1 MFLYSICE
9 LTIRFRKCYY
19 PYYMFKFTR
28 NIFVPFAIAILVFFP
43 EYTSDAGSKVPEY
56 HKEVLDNGATIV
68 CSYLDD
74 SPIVTVQVRV
84 LSGLSNEG
92 RYAGSGISHFL
103 EHLLFKGTR
112 RKSSSQITREIKA
125 MGGTVNG
132 STGLDSAE
140 YHITVPNEYFAD
152 ALSLIVEMVMEPVF
166 TEAEM
171 DSEREVIL
179 REINLREDS
188 PSSRQMRIL
197 FEQAY
202 RQNVY
207 RYPIIGYKELVKS
220 LRKDEVLE
228 YHESVYTPERI
239 VLGVSGGIE
248 PSEAIALGRKKI
260 EGYDRGRVWENVVMA
275 EPRQVYPSIS
285 TFPSD
290 VIVGYMAIGFHGTS
304 LYSPDL
310 YPTDVLS
317 IVLAT
322 GKDSLLYNR
331 IVKDKQLLYSI
342 SSFNVTPKYPGLFLI
357 SGIGEPEKLDMAR
370 DEIFAAINEFKS
382 KEVNDT
388 ALERAKNLVIS
399 AYLRAHESTRS
410 IASSM
415 TSSQLMTG
423 DASFFAKYVDEIKD
437 VTPADVNVAAWR
449 YLHEDNSTTVYTVPD
464 IPEAVP
470 PDVVQPLSPED
481 AGVEEGRL
489 SNGLRVIAK
498 RKGSLPLVS
507 VTFAARGGLLAE
519 NEKDNGISNLTASM
533 MLKGTRKRTEAEI
546 EPAIERMGG
555 DISSFSGMNSIGLA
569 MSVMSEDMKEAMDIF
584 HDVITGSIFPE
595 EELVLERRKIISA
608 IKEQDKDIF
617 SVTMRRVRK
626 LLYGEHPY
634 SMRTLG
640 EIDALEDLTRAD
652 LAAFYAETGSPENSV
667 VTVVGDINP
676 VEVIEDLTRRFSSWT
691 GKAAGVRSRRVK
703 ELAGVLKENVLMRKQ
718 QAVIAI
724 AFQGVDVND
733 DRKYALDIISSLL
746 SGADGILFHSARE
759 DKALAY
765 ATGAVNQ
772 PNLDRGYFV
781 LYIATTQEDLPR
793 AKKTLL
799 GAIDT
804 VKEGALNEEDIS
816 SSRKKLITGH
826 DISLETNSAVSMVM
840 ALDELYG
847 LGAEDHERY
856 SERISSV
863 TTEDIV
869 RVAGEILN
877 TRRAVIVEVHSEK

>member
-1 MFLYSICE
+1 MVKSF
-9 LTIRFRKCYY
+9 
-19 PYYMFKFTR
+19 R
-28 NIFVPFAIAILVFFP
+28 NILVLSAAFIAVFFAQ
-43 EYTSDAGSKVPEY
+43 YTSASGGIVPEY

-68 CSYLDD
+68 CSYLED

-112 RKSSSQITREIKA
+112 QKSSFQITRAIKA
-125 MGGTVNG
+125 MGGSVNG

-140 YHITVPNEYFAD
+140 YHITVPNEYFAE

-166 TEAEM
+166 TEEEM
-171 DSEREVIL
+171 ENEREVIL

-188 PSSRQMRIL
+188 PFSRQMRLL

-220 LRKDEVLE
+220 LSKDEVLE
-228 YHESVYTPERI
+228 YHGAVYTPDRI
-239 VLGVSGGIE
+239 VLGVSGGVV
-248 PSEAIALGRKKI
+248 PSDAIALGREKLSK
-260 EGYDRGRVWENVVMA
+260 YDRGRVWESVVKP
-275 EPRQVYPSIS
+275 EPRQVYPSVS

-290 VIVGYMAIGFHGTS
+290 VIVGYIAIGFHGTS

-310 YPTDVLS
+310 YPADVLS
-317 IVLAT
+317 IILAT
-322 GKDSLLYNR
+322 GKDSFLYNR

-342 SSFNVTPKYPGLFLI
+342 SSFNVTPKYPGLFVI
-357 SGIGEPEKLDMAR
+357 SGIGEPENLDKAR

-382 KEVNDT
+382 EEVSDT

-399 AYLRAHESTRS
+399 SYLRAHESTRS

-423 DASFFAKYVDEIKD
+423 DASFFAKYVDGIKD

-449 YLHEDNSTTVYTVPD
+449 YLNEDNSTTVYTVPD
-464 IPEAVP
+464 VQDAVP
-470 PDVVQPLSPED
+470 PDSVRPVSGDE
-481 AGVEEGRL
+481 AMVKEARL
-489 SNGLRVIAK
+489 ANGLRVIAK

-519 NEKDNGISNLTASM
+519 SEKDNGISNLASSM
-533 MLKGTRKRTEAEI
+533 MLKGTRKRTEADI

-555 DISSFSGMNSIGLA
+555 DISYFSGMNSIGLS

-584 HDVITGSIFPE
+584 HDVITNPIFPE
-595 EELVLERRKIISA
+595 KELARQRPKIISA
-608 IKEQDKDIF
+608 INEQDKDIF
-617 SVTMRRVRK
+617 SVTMRNVRK
-626 LLYGEHPY
+626 LLYGDHPY

-640 EIDALEDLTRAD
+640 EIETLEAITREDLSDFHAGTV
-652 LAAFYAETGSPENSV
+652 SPGNSV
-667 VTVVGDINP
+667 MTVVGDIDP
-676 VEVIEDLTRRFSSWT
+676 AEVIKNLTRRFSGWK
-691 GKAAGVRSRRVK
+691 GEAVDFGSRRV
-703 ELAGVLKENVLMRKQ
+703 EDLTGVLKEDVLMRKQ
-718 QAVIAI
+718 QAVIAV
-724 AFQGVDVND
+724 AFQGVDIND

-746 SGADGILFHSARE
+746 SGTDGILFHSARE

-765 ATGAVNQ
+765 AAGAVNQ

-781 LYIATTQEDLPR
+781 LYIATTQEELPM
-793 AKKTLL
+793 AKKTIL
-799 GAIDT
+799 GAIDS
-804 VKEGALNEEDIS
+804 VKEGLLDEEDVS
-816 SSRKKLITGH
+816 SSRKKLIAAH
-826 DISLETNSAVSMVM
+826 DISLQTNSAVSMVM

-847 LGAEDHERY
+847 LGARDHEKY
-856 SERISSV
+856 SERINSV

-869 RVAGEILN
+869 RAAGEILD